1 MSNLVPGQYRQVAV
15 ATVDFSLT
23 GPRLEAFFLGREV
36 YRRTRFVVVRRR
48 DGGETA
54 VVEVDKASEVPLM
67 APVTAVKVVAGPD
80 ECAYLMLADVDT
92 AVPSSLAGAAR
103 EHAPGARCVVVEG
116 RYHHINFI
124 HEPAALRIRVTEV
137 VPPLPA
143 KLVDQAQRVLDVAD
157 DLPPIELVADVVD
170 LRQLGLV
177 GGQRYL
183 LPCRGSGFS
192 LEGVEFLDERP
203 PRQDWTMVGCAR
215 SRSLHQWFYG
225 DVPEDVVELCPRVR
239 SVPADMPVL
248 RKCCLLEDHNE
259 SDGGGV
265 TVPWG
270 ASLDQVR
277 QALAQLASVEVGSW
291 LPV

>member
-23 GPRLEAFFLGREV
+23 RPHLEEFFVGREV

-48 DGGETA
+48 DGAEAA
-54 VVEVDKASEVPLM
+54 VVEVDKASEAPLM
-67 APVTAVKVVAGPD
+67 APVTSMAVVAGPD
-80 ECAYLMLADVDT
+80 ECVYLKLDDVDT
-92 AVPSSLAGAAR
+92 AVPSSLAAAAR
-103 EHAPGARCVVVEG
+103 RHAPGARCVVVEG

-124 HEPAALRIRVTEV
+124 HEPEPLRIRVTEV

-170 LRQLGLV
+170 LRQLR
-177 GGQRYL
+177 GQRFL
-183 LPCRGSGFS
+183 LPCRGSGIS
-192 LEGVEFLDERP
+192 MDGVEFLDERP

-225 DVPEDVVELCPRVR
+225 DLPAEVVELCPRVR

-259 SDGGGV
+259 TDGGGV

-277 QALAQLASVEVGSW
+277 QALAQLASVEAGSW
-291 LPV
+291 SPV